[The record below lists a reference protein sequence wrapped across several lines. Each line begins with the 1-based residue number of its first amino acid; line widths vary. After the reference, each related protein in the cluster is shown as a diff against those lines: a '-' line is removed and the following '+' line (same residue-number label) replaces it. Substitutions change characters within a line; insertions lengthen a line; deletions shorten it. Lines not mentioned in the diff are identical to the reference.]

1 MIREI
6 EFLDRHLRSLGFEE
20 EHLLDDHSI
29 LSTYCLNEID
39 LAIRVTVSYTA
50 KGGLYEFDTHEIE
63 IHSAL
68 GVKQHQIAKLSGLKD
83 LVEHLRNLMIL
94 GGCGKSSKDQ
104 SYINGAFSLN

>member
-6 EFLDRHLRSLGFEE
+6 EFLDQHLRSLGFEE

-50 KGGLYEFDTHEIE
+50 REGLYEFDTHEIE

-68 GVKQHQIAKLSGLKD
+68 GVKQHQIARLSGLKE
-83 LVEHLRNLMIL
+83 LVEYLRNLMIL
-94 GGCGKSSKDQ
+94 GMCGNSSSAQ
-104 SYINGAFSLN
+104 SYASGTFSLN

>member
-6 EFLDRHLRSLGFEE
+6 EFLDQHLRSLGFEQ

-50 KGGLYEFDTHEIE
+50 IEGLYEFDTHEIE

-68 GVKQHQIAKLSGLKD
+68 GVKQHQIARLSGLKE
-83 LVEHLRNLMIL
+83 LVEYLRNLMIL
-94 GGCGKSSKDQ
+94 GMCGKSSSTP
-104 SYINGAFSLN
+104 SYASVAFSLN